1 LAGILAAEALAR
13 IATGALAGDFG
24 CALVTAGL
32 ALAAG
37 FFAGAG
43 FRAALR
49 VLVRLARTLAEEA
62 ALAFPDGPLLRT
74 GRLADGIVWT
84 LLKN

>member
-1 LAGILAAEALAR
+1 LGAGLAWALA
-13 IATGALAGDFG
+13 
-24 CALVTAGL
+24 TAGL

-43 FRAALR
+43 LRAALR
-49 VLVRLARTLAEEA
+49 VLVRLGRTLAEEA
-62 ALAFPDGPLLRT
+62 ALAFPEGPLLRT
-74 GRLADGIVWT
+74 GRLADGIFWT